1 MAAKIA
7 VVSQKGGV
15 GKTTLS
21 LNLATAHA
29 ERGRRVLII
38 DLDPLGSIA
47 HSLGRQDVD
56 WAGVADV
63 LMKVVDL
70 DDAIIQTKIPTLS
83 ILARGRLNPTQ
94 ASEFEQALNAP
105 RLLESLLAHVDGR
118 FDMIFIDTPA
128 GLGVIPRAALRV
140 CDFVLVPFQ
149 TEPLALRS
157 ISQVL
162 QVIEHVRNTENP
174 KLNMLGI
181 LPTMVDIS
189 KTASQEVLAAILNGF
204 GNVFDTVIPRAEVF
218 AEASRCCRPVS
229 LMGGAKSPDTQKLE
243 IIAAQIEANVDR
255 IMNQEKGDAQTA
267 PRDLV

>member
-15 GKTTLS
+15 GKTTLC

-29 ERGRRVLII
+29 ERGRRVLIV
-38 DLDPLGSIA
+38 DLDPLGSIT

-56 WAGVADV
+56 WAGVADIM
-63 LMKVVDL
+63 MKIVGVEE
-70 DDAIIQTKIPTLS
+70 AIIQTKIPTLS

-94 ASEFEQALNAP
+94 ASEFEQMVHRP
-105 RLLESLLAHVDGR
+105 QFLESILAEVDDR
-118 FDMIFIDTPA
+118 FDMILIDTPA
-128 GLGVIPRAALRV
+128 GLGMVPRAALRV
-140 CDFVLVPFQ
+140 SDFVLIPFQ

-174 KLNMLGI
+174 GLNMLGI

-189 KTASQEVLAAILNGF
+189 KKSSQEVLATIWNGF
-204 GNVFDTVIPRAEVF
+204 ANVFDTVIPRADVF

-243 IIAAQIEANVDR
+243 IVAAQIEAKVDR
-255 IMNQEKGDAQTA
+255 IMNQEKGDAQAA
-267 PRDLV
+267 PRDLI